1 MCGGLFKKPKAQ
13 TVVQEVAP
21 APKAVDAPS
30 RQVTTPDAAVKN
42 TDVVA
47 AISGNQSGQESTG
60 RVRLGGKNTAGGGTK
75 VGLRI

>member
-13 TVVQEVAP
+13 TVVQEVQA

-30 RQVTTPDAAVKN
+30 KNISTPEADVKN

-47 AISGNQSGQESTG
+47 SISGNQSGTESSG
-60 RVRLGGKNTAGGGTK
+60 RVRLGGKNTNTGGAK